1 MTAVTWE
8 IKARQTPQ
16 KNAQAAGFT
25 GPVPSEHHLARNE
38 PGGTGDSGNWARPAR
53 REYPR
58 HGSLFG
64 NT

>member
-8 IKARQTPQ
+8 NQGPTDPP

-38 PGGTGDSGNWARPAR
+38 PAGTGDSGNWARPAR

-58 HGSLFG
+58 RGSLFG